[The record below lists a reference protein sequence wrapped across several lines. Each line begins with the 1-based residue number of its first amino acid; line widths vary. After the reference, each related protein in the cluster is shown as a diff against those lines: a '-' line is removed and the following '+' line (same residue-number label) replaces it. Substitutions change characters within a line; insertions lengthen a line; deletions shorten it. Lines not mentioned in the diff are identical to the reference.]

1 MDQKDKEECFREI
14 YYKHFSTV
22 YKISL
27 LYWKNTSESEDLV
40 QEVFIKLLNHDREFT
55 DPDHVKAWLIRV
67 TKNLCKDNIKNF
79 WRSKRVDME
88 KLPELSD
95 ASPINISSTDKGYRI
110 TAESVFG
117 DEKFAYVLFSIQR
130 EDEKKLRGFNTLL
143 SGPLWTMSSHPTINN
158 GQSEYE
164 VSSFNTYTFDSEIN
178 TDRKEYFLHA
188 YNIVSGTE
196 DENNL
201 IGSKLHLE
209 MDKISLGFLEFGR
222 KGKWEFDIP
231 LEYKDISKIYEL
243 DKEFDYK
250 GEKIKLDK
258 IHFSDLDMAIY
269 LKFGDKALQKFSEE
283 FFDINFKMKDGR
295 VIDSKWD
302 SGGGDLAGSQY
313 FYTIS
318 LIESEKIIPEDIS
331 EIHFGDIAV
340 PILLE
345 RQ

>member
-1 MDQKDKEECFREI
+1 M
-14 YYKHFSTV
+14 H
-22 YKISL
+22 
-27 LYWKNTSESEDLV
+27 
-40 QEVFIKLLNHDREFT
+40 
-55 DPDHVKAWLIRV
+55 
-67 TKNLCKDNIKNF
+67 KDNIKKIFDKLEPSQEDKAIIYDKIIKRNKEEKSIQY
-79 WRSKRVDME
+79 SKRKNKIGNKRFKTALV
-88 KLPELSD
+88 LSLLLIFGITVYAVTNTPESFSSKIKNFSLSED

-117 DEKFAYVLFSIQR
+117 DEKFAYVFFSIQR

-178 TDRKEYFLHA
+178 TDKKEYFLQA